1 MTGGIFVT
9 TPDVFVLGE
18 VLVEL
23 TATEPLDTGT
33 SMRLAFSGDALNAAA
48 ASAAAGAHT
57 ALLARVP
64 DDDLGDR
71 LIARVNDLGIDS
83 SRVVRVPGQH
93 GLYLQQ
99 ADPTGGREFLYVRKA
114 SAGSGL
120 SPDDVPDKLGAVLA
134 SGIACAISASAAA
147 AVRKAAAL
155 STCFVYDPNW
165 RPRLV
170 DAAGAAEH
178 LRLLAPY
185 ARLVT
190 PAWPQEAQLVAE
202 TPEAACTTLRQLG
215 AQAVALTRGAEGV
228 LLDDGTEVPAVPA
241 PRVVDQTGAG
251 DSFAGTVTARLAL
264 GDDLHQAI
272 RLGVAA
278 ASLSVGGL
286 GGTGYVAT
294 LEEVRA
300 HALAVHS

>member
-1 MTGGIFVT
+1 MT

-23 TATEPLDTGT
+23 TATEPLDSGT

-71 LIARVNDLGIDS
+71 LLARVNDLGIDS
-83 SRVVRVPGQH
+83 SRVVRVSGQH
-93 GLYLQQ
+93 GLYMQH
-99 ADPTGGREFLYVRKA
+99 ADPTGGREFLYVRKG

-120 SPDDVPDKLGAVLA
+120 SPEDVPDKLGAVLA
-134 SGIACAISASAAA
+134 SGIACAISESAAQ

-155 STCFVYDPNW
+155 SACFVYDPNW

-178 LRLLAPY
+178 LRVLAPY
-185 ARLVT
+185 ARLMT
-190 PAWPQEAQLVAE
+190 PAWPQEAQLIAD

-215 AQAVALTRGAEGV
+215 ARAVALTRGAEGV
-228 LLDDGTEVPAVPA
+228 LLDEGGEFSEVPVVPA

-264 GDDLHQAI
+264 GDDLAQAI

-300 HALAVHS
+300 HALAVRS